1 MRPPFPQFADGLRH
15 GQGLVRIKK
24 ELMRNIMGEMIDSK
38 GSFIEGSFV
47 ADKLEGPGMVRT
59 ALFVVRN
66 DTESC

>member
-1 MRPPFPQFADGLRH
+1 MMR
-15 GQGLVRIKK
+15 INK

-38 GSFIEGSFV
+38 VSFIEGSFV

-59 ALFVVRN
+59 ALFEVRN